1 MNGIEHYYLIDMEN
15 VGLSGL
21 CGLNLPGEGSA
32 IILFVSNNAH
42 VATEEVQEDILNS
55 KAEIRTFFCSVT
67 GKNAMDFELAA
78 FFGSVLE
85 NPETKRI
92 SIISQDGGY
101 KSLEDYARKVR
112 KNVTVYQGRNIL
124 EAFVAEQNMAGP
136 KMYAKGK
143 QVDFKHVME
152 ALQKKRDF
160 EDPIRAKLGEIVDG
174 NEMDGVIG
182 IVKDGG
188 SPRQKYLNL
197 LKLLGRVRG
206 TEVYRVVK
214 NIFQNTSSVM

>member
-1 MNGIEHYYLIDMEN
+1 MTVINHYYLIDMEN

-21 CGLNLPGEGSA
+21 CGLNMPGEGSA
-32 IILFVSNNAH
+32 IILFISNNAH

-55 KAEIRTFFCSVT
+55 KAEISTFFCSVT
-67 GKNAMDFELAA
+67 GKNAMDFELAS

-85 NPETKRI
+85 KPETKRV

-101 KSLEDYARKVR
+101 KSLEDYARKAR

-160 EDPIRAKLGEIVDG
+160 EDPIRSQLAGIVNSG
-174 NEMDGVIG
+174 EMDNVIA
-182 IVKDGG
+182 VMKDEA
-188 SPRQKYLNL
+188 SPKQKYLSL
-197 LKLLGRVRG
+197 LKMLGRVRG
-206 TEVYRVVK
+206 TEAYRIVK
-214 NIFQNTSSVM
+214 GIRA

>member
-1 MNGIEHYYLIDMEN
+1 MNGVAHYYLIDMEN

-32 IILFVSNNAH
+32 IILFISNNAH

-85 NPETKRI
+85 KPETKRV

-101 KSLEDYARKVR
+101 KSLEDYARKAR

-160 EDPIRAKLGEIVDG
+160 EDPVRAKLAAVVAAD
-174 NEMDGVIG
+174 EMDGVIE
-182 IVKDGG
+182 IVKSEGNHR
-188 SPRQKYLNL
+188 SKYLGL
-197 LKLLGRVRG
+197 LKLLGRKRG
-206 TEVYRVVK
+206 TEVYRIVK
-214 NIFQNTSSVM
+214 NIFPNTSPVM